1 MFAGKYNIFFS
12 PIYPSSPK
20 FRTPKNQE
28 FRKILLFSMTGLL
41 LKIRNPSIFYD
52 QPSPENQEFR
62 IFHEILERDEEK
74 KLYFLG
80 NFRAFPLIFSKWIL
94 KIILKLHLT
103 LQYVSTDE
111 FRLSKTLSWSSF
123 FQKSYRKDHDFLENT
138 KFPHQLGVIL

>member
-1 MFAGKYNIFFS
+1 MHCIQHM
-12 PIYPSSPK
+12 ICYPSSPK

-62 IFHEILERDEEK
+62 IFHEIFHEILERDEEK

-111 FRLSKTLSWSSF
+111 LRLSKTLSWSSF

>member
-1 MFAGKYNIFFS
+1 
-12 PIYPSSPK
+12 
-20 FRTPKNQE
+20 
-28 FRKILLFSMTGLL
+28 MTGLL

-80 NFRAFPLIFSKWIL
+80 HFRAFPLIFSKWIL

-111 FRLSKTLSWSSF
+111 FRLSKTF
-123 FQKSYRKDHDFLENT
+123 FIRFSVWAVKVSKIQIF
-138 KFPHQLGVIL
+138 KFYDKIVKAIIMGIFVANKTRQLGNSIEVKNES